1 MQQNLY
7 LTSPIPCSV
16 NHYMKPRPFLMNGRP
31 QVTMYETADAK
42 EYKRNF
48 ISYVRTAAK
57 EQGFIMSDN
66 KFRHYYVDCTFYFP
80 RVDMDANNYWKLL
93 FDAITESQSV
103 WIDDTQACERVNKIL
118 YDSQN
123 PRIEIHIH
131 PVGYI
136 GIFDNQEQLD
146 QFKGRC
152 IQCNRYKEGR
162 CSIFIK
168 ALEGRIQEDIADG
181 ICQKYKQRKV

>member
-16 NHYMKPRPFLMNGRP
+16 NHYMKPRPFLMNGKP

-93 FDAITESQSV
+93 FDAITELKCS
-103 WIDDTQACERVNKIL
+103 
-118 YDSQN
+118 
-123 PRIEIHIH
+123 
-131 PVGYI
+131 
-136 GIFDNQEQLD
+136 QEQTDEKAFCPQCGNEL
-146 QFKGRC
+146 KG
-152 IQCNRYKEGR
+152 QA
-162 CSIFIK
+162 IFCGK
-168 ALEGRIQEDIADG
+168 CGCRIG
-181 ICQKYKQRKV
+181 